1 MSASEVEPGYGARRL
16 GPEEELSSN
25 KPESWTELDLI
36 YIRSKSDKMI
46 MGAPP
51 ALAHS
56 APCCKRVSM
65 SSFPSGIFLLP
76 LTTTALEYHYLAQ
89 QNFVQVYNMC
99 IGAKFVGIF
108 AGLQDD

>member
-1 MSASEVEPGYGARRL
+1 
-16 GPEEELSSN
+16 
-25 KPESWTELDLI
+25 
-36 YIRSKSDKMI
+36 
-46 MGAPP
+46 
-51 ALAHS
+51 
-56 APCCKRVSM
+56 M